1 MKFST
6 KAEYGLRA
14 IVELAKSKTP
24 VSLASIARQEGLS
37 LAYLER
43 LFASL
48 KRAGLVTSFK
58 GLRGGY
64 TLTRSAAKISVAEII
79 TALEGSLYEIKCGHC
94 KVCGCNVHSVWD
106 RLYKQID
113 QTLNSITL
121 KSLIKK

>member
-14 IVELAKSKTP
+14 IVELAKSKAP

-48 KRAGLVTSFK
+48 KRAGLVNSFK

-64 TLTRSAAKISVAEII
+64 TLTRSASDISVAEII
-79 TALEGSLYEIKCGHC
+79 IALEGSLYEIKCGGC
-94 KVCGCNVHSVWD
+94 LVCGCNVHSVWD
-106 RLYKQID
+106 KLYKQIY